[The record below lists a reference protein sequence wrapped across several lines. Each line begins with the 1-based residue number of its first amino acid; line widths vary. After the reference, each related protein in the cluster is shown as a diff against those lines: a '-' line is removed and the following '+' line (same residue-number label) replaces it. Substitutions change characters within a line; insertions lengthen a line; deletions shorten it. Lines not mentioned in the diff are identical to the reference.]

1 LAFLLAACPC
11 AFALDPTL
19 DVSQYA
25 HMSWKIREGFTKG
38 IILSMAQTPDGYL
51 WLGTDFALVR
61 FDGVRTVAWQPP
73 RNQSLPSSEI
83 DALLAARDGT
93 LWIGTS
99 KGLASW
105 KDGKL
110 TEYPQLAGQKIRKL
124 LQDRDDTVWA
134 GALTFPPPG
143 KLCAIHSGS
152 VQCFGED
159 GSLGH
164 GVLSLFE
171 DNKGNLWAGG
181 EHGLWRWKPGAPK
194 FYPLPDPNSV
204 FGLAGDRDGSLL
216 ISMRGGIRRFVDGK
230 AEMAYPFPSL
240 ARQFEATQLLRDR
253 DGGLWFGTR
262 GLGLVHVHHGRT
274 DVFAQSDGLS
284 SENVMSLFEDR
295 EGSIW
300 VGTYDGLDRFREL
313 AVPTISVKQG
323 LSNVPT
329 RGVLA
334 AKDGSVWLASG
345 GDLNRSQNGQII
357 TFGLRNGKRSGVAAQ
372 SLFQDSRGRVWVSTP
387 LEFGH
392 LENDRF
398 IPVKGLPAGTV
409 NGIAEDTAG
418 DLWIANEA
426 EGLFQISSG
435 NVVQQIPWA
444 RLGYRDAAGP
454 LAADPVRG
462 GLWLGLYEGGLA
474 YFSDGQIRASYSL
487 ADGLGE
493 GYVSGLRLDQNGT
506 LWAATEGGLSRL
518 KDGRIAT
525 LRTSNGLPCNGVY
538 STVEDDAHALWVNT
552 TCGLVRI
559 VRPELDAW
567 LAQPNRAIQVTLFDN
582 SDGVR
587 VSANFFGGLG
597 PPVTKTSDGKLW
609 FRSVEGVDV
618 VDPQHLAFNNIP
630 PPVHIEQLIADR
642 TTYDTS
648 SPVSLPPLVR
658 ELEIDYTALSLLAPE
673 KNRFRIKLEGWD
685 HDWQDMGNRRQVFY
699 SNLAPR
705 SYRFRVVAA
714 NNSGV
719 WNETGASFDFAIAPA
734 YYQTTW
740 FRVSA
745 ATVLLA
751 LLWTA
756 HQLRLRQ
763 LERQFNRDLE
773 ARVNERTRIARELH
787 DTLLQGFHGVT
798 FHFQAAANVLPD
810 RPLEAKQRLEIALKQ
825 ATHAIREGRD
835 AIQDLR
841 TSTTVTNDL
850 AVALSTL
857 GEELATTSINDTHT
871 EATALDVS
879 IHGTPRALDPIIG
892 DDIYRIG
899 SEALRNAFRHAR
911 AGRIEV
917 EIRYDD
923 RHFQLHVRDDGQ
935 GIDAAVLNGHR
946 AGHFGLPGMRERAEL
961 LGGQFEV
968 WSETGMGT
976 EVDLT
981 IPSAKA
987 YATSSGRRSRW
998 WKRSSG
1004 RTRERSRS
1012 DSNSRG

>member
-1 LAFLLAACPC
+1 
-11 AFALDPTL
+11 
-19 DVSQYA
+19 
-25 HMSWKIREGFTKG
+25 
-38 IILSMAQTPDGYL
+38 
-51 WLGTDFALVR
+51 
-61 FDGVRTVAWQPP
+61 
-73 RNQSLPSSEI
+73 
-83 DALLAARDGT
+83 
-93 LWIGTS
+93 
-99 KGLASW
+99 
-105 KDGKL
+105 
-110 TEYPQLAGQKIRKL
+110 
-124 LQDRDDTVWA
+124 
-134 GALTFPPPG
+134 
-143 KLCAIHSGS
+143 
-152 VQCFGED
+152 
-159 GSLGH
+159 
-164 GVLSLFE
+164 
-171 DNKGNLWAGG
+171 
-181 EHGLWRWKPGAPK
+181 
-194 FYPLPDPNSV
+194 
-204 FGLAGDRDGSLL
+204 
-216 ISMRGGIRRFVDGK
+216 
-230 AEMAYPFPSL
+230 
-240 ARQFEATQLLRDR
+240 
-253 DGGLWFGTR
+253 
-262 GLGLVHVHHGRT
+262 
-274 DVFAQSDGLS
+274 
-284 SENVMSLFEDR
+284 
-295 EGSIW
+295 
-300 VGTYDGLDRFREL
+300 
-313 AVPTISVKQG
+313 
-323 LSNVPT
+323 
-329 RGVLA
+329 
-334 AKDGSVWLASG
+334 
-345 GDLNRSQNGQII
+345 
-357 TFGLRNGKRSGVAAQ
+357 
-372 SLFQDSRGRVWVSTP
+372 
-387 LEFGH
+387 
-392 LENDRF
+392 
-398 IPVKGLPAGTV
+398 
-409 NGIAEDTAG
+409 
-418 DLWIANEA
+418 
-426 EGLFQISSG
+426 
-435 NVVQQIPWA
+435 
-444 RLGYRDAAGP
+444 
-454 LAADPVRG
+454 
-462 GLWLGLYEGGLA
+462 
-474 YFSDGQIRASYSL
+474 
-487 ADGLGE
+487 
-493 GYVSGLRLDQNGT
+493 
-506 LWAATEGGLSRL
+506 
-518 KDGRIAT
+518 
-525 LRTSNGLPCNGVY
+525 
-538 STVEDDAHALWVNT
+538 
-552 TCGLVRI
+552 
-559 VRPELDAW
+559 
-567 LAQPNRAIQVTLFDN
+567 
-582 SDGVR
+582 
-587 VSANFFGGLG
+587 
-597 PPVTKTSDGKLW
+597 
-609 FRSVEGVDV
+609 V

-879 IHGTPRALDPIIG
+879 IHGTSRALDPIIR